1 MADPGPSPTVSSL
14 EVDVVRHAEIWDRIA
29 VSDEALARAARAAF
43 AAAPADRQEP
53 CEATIVLT
61 DDAEMRA
68 LNRAWR
74 GKDSS
79 TNVLSFPA
87 GYSPGAIVSEP
98 RPLGDVVLA
107 AETVLAESADRD
119 IPAADHAAHLVVHG
133 MLHLL
138 GFDHERDEDAEA
150 MEALETRGALHDRHR
165 RSLCGGRASRPCRGI
180 AMSNAPLSDDE
191 LPAASDQSPEEEP
204 SWLERVLAR
213 FGLGEEPDL
222 REVIEDA
229 LTRAKGAGD
238 TFSGQERA
246 MLLKTLRFGK
256 LTVEDVM
263 VPRADIIAVEE
274 SMTVAELMAVFREA
288 EHSRLP
294 VYRETLDDPRGMI
307 HIRDLMSWITTAA
320 EKSGAPSLDLGAVD
334 LASTVGSID
343 ITREI
348 LYVPPS
354 MPVLDLLLRMQLSR
368 RHLALVVDEYGGT
381 DGLVSIEDLVEE
393 VVGEIEDE
401 HDVAEEAMIRQ
412 DPKLGLIADARTPI
426 EDLARHLGV
435 ELATPEQEEDIDTI
449 GGLVFSLAGR
459 IPARGELVRHPSG
472 IEFEV
477 LEADPR
483 RIKKLRIHK
492 AQERKETPTETPAPE
507 SS

>member
-1 MADPGPSPTVSSL
+1 
-14 EVDVVRHAEIWDRIA
+14 
-29 VSDEALARAARAAF
+29 
-43 AAAPADRQEP
+43 
-53 CEATIVLT
+53 
-61 DDAEMRA
+61 
-68 LNRAWR
+68 
-74 GKDSS
+74 
-79 TNVLSFPA
+79 
-87 GYSPGAIVSEP
+87 
-98 RPLGDVVLA
+98 
-107 AETVLAESADRD
+107 
-119 IPAADHAAHLVVHG
+119 
-133 MLHLL
+133 
-138 GFDHERDEDAEA
+138 
-150 MEALETRGALHDRHR
+150 
-165 RSLCGGRASRPCRGI
+165 
-180 AMSNAPLSDDE
+180 MSNVPLSDDE
-191 LPAASDQSPEEEP
+191 LPAAGDAPLEEEP
-204 SWLERVLAR
+204 SWLERLLAR

-229 LTRAKGAGD
+229 LARGTTDGD

-246 MLLKTLRFGK
+246 MLLNTLRFGK

-320 EKSGAPSLDLGAVD
+320 EKSGGPNLDLGAVD
-334 LASTVGSID
+334 LASSVGSID

-401 HDVAEEAMIRQ
+401 HDVAEEAMIRE
-412 DPKLGLIADARTPI
+412 DPRLGLVADARTPI

-435 ELATPEQEEDIDTI
+435 ELVTPEQEEDIDTI

-477 LEADPR
+477 LDADPR
-483 RIKKLRIHK
+483 RIKMLRIHS
-492 AQERKETPTETPAPE
+492 AQEREETPTETPAPE